1 MCNMVQYKTAEGDD
15 LTITAQDVRNVLCG
29 NQNVTDKEVTMFL
42 ELCKA
47 NKLNPFVKDAYIIK
61 YGNSPAQIVPG
72 KDLFLKRAVRN
83 RRFRGYKAG
92 ITICHKN
99 GEETII
105 ERRQGA
111 MYSTRKEYLIGG
123 WAEVYIQDYQAPV
136 YIEVSFGE
144 YAGRTRDGDLNSMW
158 RSKPGTMI
166 RKVALSQA
174 LREAFPEDLSGLY
187 EPEEM
192 AQAYQEAGVPEMVIT
207 ETIGSSEAFAAP
219 VVQVQEAPEPEY
231 VPEPIYDVIETPQEA
246 EYEEVW

>member
-72 KDLFLKRAVRN
+72 KDLFLKRATRN
-83 RRFRGYKAG
+83 RRFQGYNAG
-92 ITICHKN
+92 VTICNKD
-99 GEETII
+99 GVI
-105 ERRQGA
+105 ERRKGS
-111 MYSTRKEYLIGG
+111 MYSKRKEYLIGG
-123 WAEVYIQDYQAPV
+123 WAEVYLEGYQAPI
-136 YIEVSFGE
+136 YNEVSFEE
-144 YAGRTRDGDLNSMW
+144 YAGRTKDGNLNSMW
-158 RSKPGTMI
+158 TNKPGTMI

-174 LREAFPEDLSGLY
+174 LREAFPEDLGGLY

-207 ETIGSSEAFAAP
+207 EAVGSSEAFAAP
-219 VVQVQEAPEPEY
+219 VVQAPEPEY

-246 EYEEVW
+246 EYEKVW